1 METRIAYT
9 FIKVAELGNITKAAE
24 QLGYSQG
31 AVTAQIKQLES
42 DLGVSLFDRM
52 GRGVQLTDAGK
63 KFREY
68 AERLVIASEDA
79 DAFAIDEND
88 PTGKLLIE
96 ATSSVSIGI
105 LSKALSEFHS
115 RYPRIKVSVRVS
127 EDTDVLLDHLR
138 QNRVDFAIL
147 LGPRSSY
154 DGCALAAE
162 REELFRFVAKADDP
176 LAGKNKV
183 PLEEVLDDSYISAF
197 ISNDRNMDISYV
209 VESYLR
215 QIGYDV
221 DPSIEF
227 GTIESVVKYLVN
239 NGGHA
244 FLPLFMIENELEQ
257 GHLCILDTEPI
268 PVYEYTQML
277 YSSTR
282 WLSVPMKKFIQFM
295 QDYLT

>member
-9 FIKVAELGNITKAAE
+9 FIKVAEIGNITKAAE

-31 AVTAQIKQLES
+31 AVTTQIKQLES

-52 GRGVQLTDAGK
+52 GRGVQLTDAGR

-68 AERLVIASEDA
+68 AERLVVASEDA
-79 DAFAIDEND
+79 DAFAIDEAD

-115 RYPRIKVSVRVS
+115 RYPGIKVAVRVS

-147 LGPRSSY
+147 LGPRGSY
-154 DGCALAAE
+154 DGCSLAAE
-162 REELFRFVAKADDP
+162 REEAFRFVANANDHI
-176 LAGKNKV
+176 AGKKNV
-183 PLEEVLDDSYISAF
+183 SLEEVLDDSYISAF

-209 VESYLR
+209 VEAYLR

-221 DPSIEF
+221 DPSVEF
-227 GTIESVVKYLVN
+227 GTIESVVKYLIH

-257 GHLCILDTEPI
+257 GQLCILDTEPI
-268 PVYEYTQML
+268 PVFEYTQML

-282 WLSVPMKKFIQFM
+282 WLSVPMNKFIQFM
-295 QDYLT
+295 NEYLI